1 MPVRRPFTRPWSGRC
16 PGCCCWTS
24 CCRLTVLGKLRRGP
38 ETAGLPVILLTAK
51 GTEYDK
57 VVGLDAGADDYLPK
71 PFGMLELVSRI
82 KAVLRRT
89 EPAAQEEY
97 RVGSLYVCPARH
109 IVRADG
115 QEVKLAL
122 KEFELLCAL
131 LRSSGV
137 VLTRE
142 QARELDAKGVN
153 EVMLDLDGTQIKV
166 FSNHMVDMKHFV
178 DFDPAECGVT
188 ERLSETA
195 QNNLCNIVTIFLGVS
210 VGCKAKADTFLTLE
224 TVEIIILGLLAFCL
238 STVGGLLIGK
248 LMCWAT
254 HGQVNPLIGSAG
266 VSAVPMAARVSQVV
280 GQKENP
286 SNFLLMH
293 AMGPN
298 VAGVIGSAVAA
309 GFMLKV
315 FGA

>member
-1 MPVRRPFTRPWSGRC
+1 MIYVLEDDDNIRKLILYTLHTSGFEASGFARPSALYEAMERQMPRMLLLDIMLPEEDGLS
-16 PGCCCWTS
+16 
-24 CCRLTVLGKLRRGP
+24 VLSKLRRGSD
-38 ETAGLPVILLTAK
+38 THALPVILLTAK

-137 VLTRE
+137 VLTR
-142 QARELDAKGVN
+142 DALLSQIWGYSFDGESRTVDVHIRNLRKKLGEAGNCIETVKGVGYKIG
-153 EVMLDLDGTQIKV
+153 GT
-166 FSNHMVDMKHFV
+166 
-178 DFDPAECGVT
+178 T
-188 ERLSETA
+188 
-195 QNNLCNIVTIFLGVS
+195 
-210 VGCKAKADTFLTLE
+210 
-224 TVEIIILGLLAFCL
+224 
-238 STVGGLLIGK
+238 
-248 LMCWAT
+248 
-254 HGQVNPLIGSAG
+254 
-266 VSAVPMAARVSQVV
+266 
-280 GQKENP
+280 
-286 SNFLLMH
+286 
-293 AMGPN
+293 
-298 VAGVIGSAVAA
+298 
-309 GFMLKV
+309 
-315 FGA
+315 